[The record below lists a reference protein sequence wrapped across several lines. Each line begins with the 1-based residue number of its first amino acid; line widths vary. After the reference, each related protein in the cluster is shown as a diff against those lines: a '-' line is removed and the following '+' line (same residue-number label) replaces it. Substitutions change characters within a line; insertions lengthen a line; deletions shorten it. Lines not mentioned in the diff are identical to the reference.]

1 MRRIYSSLDI
11 GTDSI
16 KLVVCELYKNRLN
29 LLAASS
35 IKSKGI
41 KKGLITD
48 IHEVTAGLQKVFNE
62 VEAMLGIKIKKV
74 IASVPCY
81 FSDYTIIKGSVK
93 IQNEDGVDG
102 NDIVHV
108 LEDATMKGLA
118 SNKIGR
124 AHV

>member
-74 IASVPCY
+74 IHQLKM
-81 FSDYTIIKGSVK
+81 F
-93 IQNEDGVDG
+93 
-102 NDIVHV
+102 
-108 LEDATMKGLA
+108 
-118 SNKIGR
+118 
-124 AHV
+124 